1 MSNKISRRTFLKCTG
16 ASAAALGAAAMLGGC
31 GSSTSDAIEVKVGD
45 KVSNWNNL
53 GVQLTSVFTMSTTPD
68 LPDHEYVAVLITAVN
83 RSGATTFN
91 IGAQNLAEI
100 NAAYPVPPQENVD
113 ANFHALAA
121 ASTDFSASCDGQS
134 VECGANISLYNS
146 NSQTFSDS
154 TNLPP
159 QGTGYLQ
166 LMLMVPKGWQQLS
179 VTYMPT
185 FAADKTMTFV
195 MTAPD
200 TRPAQDEISSQNNVT
215 AQNFIILFC
224 QKALT
229 SGPVSPIL

>member
-1 MSNKISRRTFLKCTG
+1 MSNSISRRTFLKCTG
-16 ASAAALGAAAMLGGC
+16 ASVAALGAASLLGGC
-31 GSSTSDAIEVKVGD
+31 QQNGSATIVDVKVGD
-45 KVSNWNNL
+45 KVSNWNGL
-53 GVQLTSVFTMSTTPD
+53 GVQLTSLFNIDTAPAQAGY
-68 LPDHEYVAVLITAVN
+68 EYIAVLVTVVN
-83 RSGATTFN
+83 RTKNQTFN

-159 QGTGYLQ
+159 QGAGYIQ
-166 LMLMVPKGWQQLS
+166 LICCVPTSWQKLS
-179 VTYMPT
+179 VTFTPT
-185 FAADKTMTFV
+185 FVANKSLTFSLN
-195 MTAPD
+195 
-200 TRPAQDEISSQNNVT
+200 SSD
-215 AQNFIILFC
+215 
-224 QKALT
+224 LT
-229 SGPVSPIL
+229 QA

>member
-91 IGAQNLAEI
+91 IGAQNLAELD
-100 NAAYPVPPQENVD
+100 AAYPLDNEATKVD
-113 ANFHALAA
+113 VARQYFHALAA
-121 ASTDFSASCDGQS
+121 STTDFTATCDGAEAE
-134 VECGANISLYNS
+134 VGAYIQLYNADAQS
-146 NSQTFSDS
+146 FSES

-159 QGTGYLQ
+159 QGSGYIELICC
-166 LMLMVPKGWQQLS
+166 VPTGWQKLN
-179 VTYMPT
+179 VTFVPT
-185 FAADKTMTFV
+185 FVANKSLTF
-195 MTAPD
+195 TLSSSD
-200 TRPAQDEISSQNNVT
+200 IAQ
-215 AQNFIILFC
+215 A
-224 QKALT
+224 
-229 SGPVSPIL
+229 

>member
-1 MSNKISRRTFLKCTG
+1 M
-16 ASAAALGAAAMLGGC
+16 
-31 GSSTSDAIEVKVGD
+31 
-45 KVSNWNNL
+45 
-53 GVQLTSVFTMSTTPD
+53 
-68 LPDHEYVAVLITAVN
+68 
-83 RSGATTFN
+83 
-91 IGAQNLAEI
+91 
-100 NAAYPVPPQENVD
+100 D

-179 VTYMPT
+179 ITYMPT

-195 MTAPD
+195 MTAAD
-200 TRPAQDEISSQNNVT
+200 VTRA
-215 AQNFIILFC
+215 
-224 QKALT
+224 
-229 SGPVSPIL
+229 

>member
-1 MSNKISRRTFLKCTG
+1 MSNSISRRTFLKCTG
-16 ASAAALGAAAMLGGC
+16 ASVAALGAASLLGGC
-31 GSSTSDAIEVKVGD
+31 QQNGSATIVDVKVGD
-45 KVSNWNNL
+45 KVSNCNGL
-53 GVQLTSVFTMSTTPD
+53 GVQLTSLFNIDTAPAQAGY
-68 LPDHEYVAVLITAVN
+68 EYIAVLVTVVN
-83 RSGATTFN
+83 RTKNQTFN

-159 QGTGYLQ
+159 QGAGYIQ
-166 LMLMVPKGWQQLS
+166 LICCVPTGWQKLS
-179 VTYMPT
+179 VTFTPT
-185 FAADKTMTFV
+185 FVANKSLTFSLN
-195 MTAPD
+195 
-200 TRPAQDEISSQNNVT
+200 SSD
-215 AQNFIILFC
+215 
-224 QKALT
+224 LT
-229 SGPVSPIL
+229 QV

>member
-1 MSNKISRRTFLKCTG
+1 MSNSISRRTFLKCTG
-16 ASAAALGAAAMLGGC
+16 ASVAALGAASLLGGC
-31 GSSTSDAIEVKVGD
+31 QQNGSATIVDVKVGD
-45 KVSNWNNL
+45 KVSNWNGL
-53 GVQLTSVFTMSTTPD
+53 GVQLTSLFNIDTAPAQAGY
-68 LPDHEYVAVLITAVN
+68 EYIAVLVTVVN
-83 RSGATTFN
+83 RTKNQTFN

-100 NAAYPVPPQENVD
+100 SAAYPVPPQENVD

-121 ASTDFSASCDGQS
+121 A
-134 VECGANISLYNS
+134 
-146 NSQTFSDS
+146 S

-195 MTAPD
+195 MTAAD
-200 TRPAQDEISSQNNVT
+200 VTRA
-215 AQNFIILFC
+215 
-224 QKALT
+224 
-229 SGPVSPIL
+229 

>member
-31 GSSTSDAIEVKVGD
+31 GSSTSNAIEVKVGD

-53 GVQLTSVFTMSTTPD
+53 GVQLTSVFTMANTPD
-68 LPDHEYVAVLITAVN
+68 LPGHEYVAVLVTAVN

-195 MTAPD
+195 MTAAD
-200 TRPAQDEISSQNNVT
+200 VTRA
-215 AQNFIILFC
+215 
-224 QKALT
+224 
-229 SGPVSPIL
+229 

>member
-1 MSNKISRRTFLKCTG
+1 MSKSISRRTFLKCTG
-16 ASAAALGAAAMLGGC
+16 ASAVALGAAGLLGGC
-31 GSSTSDAIEVKVGD
+31 QSDGNNTIADVKVGD
-45 KVSNWNNL
+45 TVKNWNGL
-53 GVQLTSVFTMSTTPD
+53 GVQLTSLFNADT
-68 LPDHEYVAVLITAVN
+68 LPKQEGYEYVIVLVTVVN
-83 RSGATTFN
+83 RTKDQTFN

-100 NAAYPVPPQENVD
+100 SAAYPVPPLENAD

-121 ASTDFSASCDGQS
+121 ASTDFAATCDGQS

-166 LMLMVPKGWQQLS
+166 LMLMVPKGWQEMS

-185 FAADKTMTFV
+185 FVADKTITFN
-195 MTAPD
+195 MKAAD
-200 TRPAQDEISSQNNVT
+200 TTRA
-215 AQNFIILFC
+215 
-224 QKALT
+224 
-229 SGPVSPIL
+229 